1 MLPSDVMTNSRFTA
15 LETAR
20 TRKDAPN
27 TAQVVLAGAALMNG
41 AWSEVLLA
49 NGNYAPGIGAGLTAL
64 ALFVGACAV
73 SPRTQQ

>member
-41 AWSEVLLA
+41 AWSEALLA
-49 NGNYAPGIGAGLTAL
+49 METTHRALGLGL
-64 ALFVGACAV
+64 
-73 SPRTQQ
+73 PR